1 MHKET
6 LNPVW
11 NFECDIEIER
21 TYKHVDIE
29 IFDKDPVRSTDGAR
43 GAELFFWWNFV
54 DWAFD

>member
-29 IFDKDPVRSTDGAR
+29 IFDKDPVRSTDGACGDGWCGVVFCR
-43 GAELFFWWNFV
+43 LGV
-54 DWAFD
+54 